1 MKNIMLIK
9 EPVHYW
15 KKGAQSGNG
24 MLQYWTE
31 MSECQCWQYPP
42 WWPCP
47 AMYYMLKCLWITY
60 QGWEN
65 VNLKIT
71 EQMQLLPPQ
80 ILYCCIF
87 LASLSHS
94 KYHLPC
100 IYIFWANHNVLT
112 VPKLFDTNAFCAA
125 EVITGRNPPIRW
137 QYWLAC
143 CQVWRKVVFF

>member
-1 MKNIMLIK
+1 
-9 EPVHYW
+9 
-15 KKGAQSGNG
+15 
-24 MLQYWTE
+24 
-31 MSECQCWQYPP
+31 MSECQCWQYRP

-47 AMYYMLKCLWITY
+47 AMYDKLKSLWITY

-71 EQMQLLPPQ
+71 EHMQLLTPQ
-80 ILYCCIF
+80 ILYCCI
-87 LASLSHS
+87 
-94 KYHLPC
+94 LPC
-100 IYIFWANHNVLT
+100 IFISFQISLTMHIHILSKHNVLT

-143 CQVWRKVVFF
+143 CQVWRKVVFFLIKIYIWKVLGHEMHLIFADMHGSI